1 MSAVELTGF
10 AILAVVLLA
19 VLRPMRPELAV
30 LLTLG
35 AGAVILLSLLPLIQR
50 IIELLTTLAQR
61 GNVPSLYLETI
72 LRIVG
77 IAYIVEFGSQ
87 VARDAGEGALAAK
100 VELGGKILILSLA
113 LPILLS
119 VVQLVVR
126 LLG

>member
-1 MSAVELTGF
+1 MELTGF

-19 VLRPMRPELAV
+19 VLRPIRPELAV

-61 GNVPSLYLETI
+61 GNVQSLYLETI

>member
-19 VLRPMRPELAV
+19 VLRPIRPELAV

-61 GNVPSLYLETI
+61 GNVQSLYLETI